1 MQFLEQFCDFDIIK
15 GSYYDNY
22 ELVRRIQSTPNGYGN
37 YKDNQQCWA
46 SFKCPSDHTV
56 YWRRVWFNT
65 ELGFWLNHIA
75 FLTLYT
81 DIGETVLRVAVTM
94 SCSTG
99 RIQKLTKNIAE
110 ITDPHQFG
118 TLLAILKSLS
128 NSKPMEALQ
137 EVDLKFYYDV
147 ENFDQIRFLWGSL
160 F

>member
-1 MQFLEQFCDFDIIK
+1 M
-15 GSYYDNY
+15 
-22 ELVRRIQSTPNGYGN
+22 T
-37 YKDNQQCWA
+37 
-46 SFKCPSDHTV
+46 FK
-56 YWRRVWFNT
+56 
-65 ELGFWLNHIA
+65 
-75 FLTLYT
+75 T
-81 DIGETVLRVAVTM
+81 DSAETILRVAATM

-110 ITDPHQFG
+110 ITDPHQLG

-147 ENFDQIRFLWGSL
+147 ENFDQKRFIWGSL